1 MTKGCLAES
10 SSLIEDGVS
19 KHVFGIYHIL
29 APLLASSTLGNKLDG
44 LTSVPWMSST
54 HTFKQFWQNILGFR
68 HFI

>member
-29 APLLASSTLGNKLDG
+29 SPLLASSTIGNKLDG
-44 LTSVPWMSST
+44 LTFVPWMGSV
-54 HTFKQFWQNILGFR
+54 HTFMQFGQNILSFAR
-68 HFI
+68 S